1 MEFQS
6 NTDLFQA
13 IEELQASLAS
23 SGNEKASNQ
32 IADGM
37 SSLNGLTDGW
47 VQLLESIN
55 FVKRE
60 FGPALSKDQNKD
72 INVIESTV
80 HKLVYRD

>member
-6 NTDLFQA
+6 NNDLFQA

-23 SGNEKASNQ
+23 SGNEQVSNQ

-47 VQLLESIN
+47 AQLLESIS

-60 FGPALSKDQNKD
+60 FGSVLSEVQNKE
-72 INVIESTV
+72 INRIESTV
-80 HKLVYRD
+80 IKMVFRD

>member
-23 SGNEKASNQ
+23 SGNEQASNQ
-32 IADGM
+32 IAEGM

-47 VQLLESIN
+47 AQLLESIN

-60 FGPALSKDQNKD
+60 FSSTLSKDQNKE
-72 INVIESTV
+72 IGIIESTV
-80 HKLVYRD
+80 HNLVYRD